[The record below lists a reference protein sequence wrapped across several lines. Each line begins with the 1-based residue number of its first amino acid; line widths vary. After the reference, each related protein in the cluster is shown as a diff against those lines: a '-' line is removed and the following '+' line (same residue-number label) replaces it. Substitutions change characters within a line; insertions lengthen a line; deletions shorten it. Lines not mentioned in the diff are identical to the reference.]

1 MPGQRGHESPPI
13 DPAAAAWTT
22 HAISHPCPRISLISP
37 LSSLPP
43 HPVLLRR
50 QVRKDVSSH
59 FGADVMSDVG
69 LHVNKGQAIVVGM
82 GKKNPNAMKGR
93 ERRGKAKKGSK

>member
-1 MPGQRGHESPPI
+1 
-13 DPAAAAWTT
+13 
-22 HAISHPCPRISLISP
+22 
-37 LSSLPP
+37 
-43 HPVLLRR
+43 
-50 QVRKDVSSH
+50 VRKDVSSH

>member
-1 MPGQRGHESPPI
+1 MSCFLCV
-13 DPAAAAWTT
+13 W
-22 HAISHPCPRISLISP
+22 L
-37 LSSLPP
+37 L
-43 HPVLLRR
+43 LLRVCVC

>member
-1 MPGQRGHESPPI
+1 MPGAGRQAPP
-13 DPAAAAWTT
+13 
-22 HAISHPCPRISLISP
+22 H
-37 LSSLPP
+37 LPP
-43 HPVLLRR
+43 HPIFIALLSCVCVCVC

>member
-1 MPGQRGHESPPI
+1 V
-13 DPAAAAWTT
+13 W
-22 HAISHPCPRISLISP
+22 L
-37 LSSLPP
+37 LLL
-43 HPVLLRR
+43 LLRVCVCVC